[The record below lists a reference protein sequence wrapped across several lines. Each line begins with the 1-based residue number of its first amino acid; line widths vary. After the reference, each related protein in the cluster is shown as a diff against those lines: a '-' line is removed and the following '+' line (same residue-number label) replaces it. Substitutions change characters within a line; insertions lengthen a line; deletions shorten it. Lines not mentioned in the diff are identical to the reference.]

1 MIIVGFTYKTS
12 KILPRIFCRRFRHC
26 APIVINANGKMQMY
40 QFVRRNNIA
49 KIDINMRDVRLL
61 RAHGWVF
68 ICLPCVVARRFCP
81 RRARTCVALTCDIM
95 GLRGPRPITPYG
107 LFRKLKKSPC
117 GDFLMR
123 NARLFTYLPA

>member
-12 KILPRIFCRRFRHC
+12 KIIPRIFCRRFRHC

-49 KIDINMRDVRLL
+49 KINISMRDIRLL

-68 ICLPCVVARRFCP
+68 ICIPGASPHKFSP

-95 GLRGPRPITPYG
+95 GLHRRRPITPYG
-107 LFRKLKKSPC
+107 LFRKLKKSPY
-117 GDFLMR
+117 GDFFVR
-123 NARLFTYLPA
+123 NG